1 MEHNSYKICVSKKK
15 NGDSLNTIYKLKKDE
30 QINLPKSTLKA
41 NEEDIERILE
51 LFKIFKKNQSI
62 DIIIKK
68 YKDLY
73 NSKAFRHFSEG
84 YSYFDKH
91 YTEISHFRK

>member
-1 MEHNSYKICVSKKK
+1 M
-15 NGDSLNTIYKLKKDE
+15 NTIYKLKKDE

-62 DIIIKK
+62 DIIKKK

-73 NSKAFRHFSEG
+73 NPKDFRNFIEG
-84 YSYFDKH
+84 YSYFDKN
-91 YTEISHFRK
+91 YTEISFRK